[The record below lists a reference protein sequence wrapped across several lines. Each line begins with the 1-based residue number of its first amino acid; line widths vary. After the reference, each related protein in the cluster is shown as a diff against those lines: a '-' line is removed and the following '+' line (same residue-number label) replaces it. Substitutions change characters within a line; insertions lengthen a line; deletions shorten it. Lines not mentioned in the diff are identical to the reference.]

1 MMGIMLKPAR
11 MTFRYQAFTRMLVT
25 KAEGKFA
32 RWMASRRH
40 RIRNR
45 QGGAQGEDGHAELE
59 QLLAAE
65 AHPGSWARRLPGD
78 VDRRG
83 RVIGVRSSHP
93 IPARC
98 LRI

>member
-1 MMGIMLKPAR
+1 
-11 MTFRYQAFTRMLVT
+11 
-25 KAEGKFA
+25 
-32 RWMASRRH
+32 MASRRH
-40 RIRNR
+40 RNTNR

-93 IPARC
+93 ISAPW
-98 LRI
+98 LRIFDFGLTRTERRSCPILLWDSPGGSPRADIGG